1 MHKNEAEIW
10 MLNVTGKWYKQHL
23 NLTKVSRQKSVR
35 SRYPVRGLEHN
46 VFEIWHQYWARRGNQ
61 NSERSQVNWRDFI
74 VATPIYHVMY

>member
-46 VFEIWHQYWARRGNQ
+46 VF
-61 NSERSQVNWRDFI
+61 
-74 VATPIYHVMY
+74 